1 MFDPKYAIFPGIIAA
16 SVMLIFLTKIGSTP
30 VTVEAATEQPVSLAV
45 QNEPVPEVA
54 PQVDCGLP
62 NGVMDSVRQW
72 CGQIESAAE
81 KYNVDSSL
89 IAAVMMQESGGQP
102 EVISA
107 SGAVGLMQVMPS
119 DGVASSFMCA
129 NGPCFA
135 ARPSTSELL
144 DPAFNLDYG
153 ARMIA
158 GLIQKYGDARDALR
172 AYGPYNVGYYYADKV
187 LAIQAGF

>member
-1 MFDPKYAIFPGIIAA
+1 MFDPKYAIFPGIILA
-16 SVMLIFLTKIGSTP
+16 SVMLIFLTKIGSAP

-45 QNEPVPEVA
+45 QSEPITGEA
-54 PQVDCGLP
+54 SQVECALP
-62 NGVMDSVRQW
+62 DRVMDSVRQW
-72 CGQIESAAE
+72 CGQIERVAE
-81 KYNVDSSL
+81 KYNVDASL

-102 EVISA
+102 EVISD

-135 ARPSTSELL
+135 ARPSTLELL
-144 DPAFNLDYG
+144 DPDFNLDYG
-153 ARMIA
+153 VRMVA
-158 GLIQKYGDARDALR
+158 GLNQKYGGVRDALR